1 MIKTPIANDK
11 RSLKFGGSFAVM
23 DREILSDL
31 SSVPQIDPD
40 DFCKKYLLWIQST
53 KLNSIKGIE
62 KFTFSAYSN
71 GTTEAFDKFYIKNNK
86 RRFRCFRGE
95 YVYHQVTW
103 RNNWP
108 DWKFLEDDILREN
121 DAVIISLPFSDT
133 GNEHSMMRDTLVQCS
148 QLGIPVL
155 VDCAYFGVCANIDFN
170 FNYDCITDITFS
182 LSKAFPLA
190 YARIGMRLT
199 KTDDDDGLL
208 MLHKIGYT
216 NRISAALGAK
226 IIEKYSPDY
235 IFNKYSEKQKILCE
249 ELGIVP
255 SNTVTFGLDYDN
267 KYPEYNRGTAT
278 NRLGLYKHYE
288 V

>member
-1 MIKTPIANDK
+1 MTNKPIANDK

-31 SSVPQIDPD
+31 SSVSQTDPD
-40 DFCKKYLLWIQST
+40 LFCKKYLLWIQST
-53 KLNSIKGIE
+53 KVNSIKGIE
-62 KFTFSAYSN
+62 KFPFSAYAN

-108 DWKFLEDDILREN
+108 DWKFLEDAPLHEN

-133 GNEHSMMRDTLVQCS
+133 GNEHSMMRSVLEQCS
-148 QLGIPVL
+148 QLGVPVL

-216 NRISAALGAK
+216 NRISAALGIK

>member
-1 MIKTPIANDK
+1 MIKPPIANDK

-31 SSVPQIDPD
+31 SSVPQVDPD
-40 DFCKKYLLWIQST
+40 YFCKKYLEWIRST
-53 KLNSIKGIE
+53 KLNSIQGLE
-62 KFTFSAYSN
+62 KFPFLAYAN

-108 DWKFLEDDILREN
+108 DWKFLEDAPLHEN

-133 GNEHSMMRDTLVQCS
+133 GNEHSMMQSVLEQCS

-155 VDCAYFGVCANIDFN
+155 VDCAYFGVCANINFN
-170 FNYDCITDITFS
+170 FDYDCITDITFS

-199 KTDDDDGLL
+199 RIDDDDGLL
-208 MLHKIGYT
+208 MLQKIGYT
-216 NRISAALGAK
+216 NRISAALGTK

-235 IFNKYSEKQKILCE
+235 IVNKYSQKQQMLCD

-267 KYPEYNRGTAT
+267 RYPEYNRGTAT

>member
-1 MIKTPIANDK
+1 MTKMPISNDK
-11 RSLKFGGSFAVM
+11 RFLKFGGSFAIM
-23 DREILSDL
+23 DQEILSDL
-31 SSVPQIDPD
+31 NEIPQTDPD
-40 DFCKKYLLWIQST
+40 LFCKKYLQWIRST
-53 KLNSIKGIE
+53 KLNSIKGLE
-62 KFTFSAYSN
+62 KFPFLAYSN

-108 DWKFLEDDILREN
+108 DWKFIEDDFLKEN

-133 GNEHSMMRDTLVQCS
+133 GNEHPIMKTVLEQCS
-148 QLGIPVL
+148 QLKIPVL
-155 VDCAYFGVCANIDFN
+155 VDCAYFGVCSNIDFN
-170 FNYDCITDITFS
+170 FDYECITDITFS

-190 YARIGMRLT
+190 YARVGMRLT
-199 KTDDDDGLL
+199 RLDDDDGLM
-208 MLHKIGYT
+208 MLQKIGYT
-216 NRISAALGAK
+216 NRVSAALGTK

-235 IFNKYSEKQKILCE
+235 IVNKYLEKQISLCN

-255 SNTVTFGLDYDN
+255 SNTVTFGLDYNN